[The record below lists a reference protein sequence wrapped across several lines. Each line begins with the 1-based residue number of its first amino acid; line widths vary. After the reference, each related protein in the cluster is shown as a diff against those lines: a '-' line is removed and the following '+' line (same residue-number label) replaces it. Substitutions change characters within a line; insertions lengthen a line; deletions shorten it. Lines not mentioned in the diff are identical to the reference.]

1 MKANTARRSWSGRN
15 TGPPS
20 WAGEDKERKRTR
32 KMAEERSRRDRW
44 AHKCKARVVDPKR
57 GEVIVPCAS
66 PFAAIL
72 CAAEVW
78 KCDWIEIIHAEVW
91 RYDE

>member
-1 MKANTARRSWSGRN
+1 
-15 TGPPS
+15 
-20 WAGEDKERKRTR
+20 
-32 KMAEERSRRDRW
+32 MAEERSRRDRW

-57 GEVIVPCAS
+57 GEVIVPCAP

-78 KCDWIEIIHAEVW
+78 KCDWTEIIHAKVW

>member
-1 MKANTARRSWSGRN
+1 MKKRN
-15 TGPPS
+15 DGEPGSKQKSDRGGTGGHTS
-20 WAGEDKERKRTR
+20 A
-32 KMAEERSRRDRW
+32 
-44 AHKCKARVVDPKR
+44 KARVIDQKR

-78 KCDWIEIIHAEVW
+78 KCDWTEIIHAEVW